1 MITNLTKIVTFR
13 SWIVYLDVLLLR
25 NMLIT
30 VFPGRLIEII
40 LTIKLLYDLLKS
52 GASLHAMFIL
62 LTVLKVGL

>member
-25 NMLIT
+25 YMLIT
-30 VFPGRLIEII
+30 VFSGRLIEII

-52 GASLHAMFIL
+52 GASLHTMLIL
-62 LTVLKVGL
+62 LAKLEIGF